1 MEKKAGGTQGIE
13 KKALQILKALLC
25 AYAVTGILLLAL
37 TLLLYKM
44 NLSEENVN
52 AGIILIY
59 VISTFASGF
68 VIGKLAGTRKFLWGI
83 LTGALDQQVG
93 EALCEITSIDPPMDG
108 ESEKYQ
114 PLEIQGAW
122 QLGYYAGRGKH
133 PLAAA
138 EFDISTARR
147 ARKMTQAQ
155 LAEAMG
161 VDQAV
166 ISRWESGKVSPNA
179 ENLAKLKEI
188 LG

>member
-1 MEKKAGGTQGIE
+1 MTNREAYVFGWVFGRLNADAFPQTVGGDVALAASRPYSANAKA
-13 KKALQILKALLC
+13 
-25 AYAVTGILLLAL
+25 
-37 TLLLYKM
+37 
-44 NLSEENVN
+44 
-52 AGIILIY
+52 
-59 VISTFASGF
+59 ISDAHR
-68 VIGKLAGTRKFLWGI
+68 LGI
-83 LTGALDQQVG
+83 LTGSLDQQVG

-138 EFDISTARR
+138 EFDISAARR

-166 ISRWESGKVSPNA
+166 ISRWESGKVSPNP

>member
-1 MEKKAGGTQGIE
+1 MTNREAYVFGWVFGRLNADAFPQTVGGDV
-13 KKALQILKALLC
+13 ALAAPRPYSATARAIADAHRL
-25 AYAVTGILLLAL
+25 
-37 TLLLYKM
+37 
-44 NLSEENVN
+44 
-52 AGIILIY
+52 
-59 VISTFASGF
+59 
-68 VIGKLAGTRKFLWGI
+68 GI
-83 LTGALDQQVG
+83 LTGVLDQQVG

-122 QLGYYAGRGKH
+122 QLGVYHARSGK

>member
-1 MEKKAGGTQGIE
+1 MIARLHPEA
-13 KKALQILKALLC
+13 
-25 AYAVTGILLLAL
+25 
-37 TLLLYKM
+37 
-44 NLSEENVN
+44 N
-52 AGIILIY
+52 AAERI
-59 VISTFASGF
+59 A
-68 VIGKLAGTRKFLWGI
+68 
-83 LTGALDQQVG
+83 
-93 EALCEITSIDPPMDG
+93 M
-108 ESEKYQ
+108 
-114 PLEIQGAW
+114 W
-122 QLGYYAGRGKH
+122 QLGVYHARSGK

-188 LG
+188 LC

>member
-1 MEKKAGGTQGIE
+1 MTNREAYVFGWVFGRLNADAFPQTVGGDVALAASRPYSANA
-13 KKALQILKALLC
+13 KALSDAHRL
-25 AYAVTGILLLAL
+25 
-37 TLLLYKM
+37 
-44 NLSEENVN
+44 
-52 AGIILIY
+52 
-59 VISTFASGF
+59 
-68 VIGKLAGTRKFLWGI
+68 GI
-83 LTGALDQQVG
+83 LTGTLDQQVG

-122 QLGYYAGRGKH
+122 QLGYYAGRGMH